1 MKICNLLL
9 LVMLFR
15 LSSAAEKSDKI
26 EPFISVNAGIGLSNS
41 FLKPESTALP
51 NKVYA
56 SYSLDIQAGFQKG
69 NFLFSSGIGVQTF
82 SHRQKVV
89 LYDTFDPFNPN
100 DNAVSTDGYVR
111 FENLY
116 LNIPMTFSYR
126 KQNAKKIYPIVEGG
140 LAHLF
145 YIGQGF
151 GSSKSM
157 SSNYIEHRFTKVS
170 DMPDYFRRYS
180 LAGFVNVGL
189 GIPLKHG
196 FSYDIALNY
205 TQHFF
210 ATTKNPGLIS
220 YIKEFPYSFGLKT
233 GFNYHFKR
241 KTP

>member
-9 LVMLFR
+9 FVMLFR
-15 LSSAAEKSDKI
+15 LSSAAEKSGKI
-26 EPFISVNAGIGLSNS
+26 EPFISVDAGIGLSNS
-41 FLKPESTALP
+41 FLKPDSTALP

-56 SYSLDIQAGFQKG
+56 SYSLDVQAGFQKG
-69 NFLFSSGIGVQTF
+69 NFQFSSGIGVQTF
-82 SHRQKVV
+82 SHRIKFVIS
-89 LYDTFDPFNPN
+89 DPYIP
-100 DNAVSTDGYVR
+100 VHGGITDGYIR
-111 FENLY
+111 YENLY

-180 LAGFVNVGL
+180 LAGFVNVGF

-196 FSYDIALNY
+196 FSYDIALTY

-220 YIKEFPYSFGLKT
+220 YVKEFPYSFGLKT

>member
-1 MKICNLLL
+1 MNICNLLL

-26 EPFISVNAGIGLSNS
+26 EPFISVDAGIGLSNS
-41 FLKPESTALP
+41 FLKPDSILQY
-51 NKVYA
+51 KVYA
-56 SYSLDIQAGFQKG
+56 SYSLDVQAGFQKG
-69 NFLFSSGIGVQTF
+69 NFQFSSGIGVQTF
-82 SHRQKVV
+82 SHRIKFVI
-89 LYDTFDPFNPN
+89 FDPYIPV
-100 DNAVSTDGYVR
+100 DGGITDGYIR
-111 FENLY
+111 YENLY

-126 KQNAKKIYPIVEGG
+126 KQHAKKIYPIVEGG

-145 YIGQGF
+145 FIGQGF
-151 GSSKSM
+151 NVSKSV
-157 SSNYIEHRFTKVS
+157 SSNYLKSDFTKVS
-170 DMPDYFRRYS
+170 NMPDYFRRYS

-189 GIPLKHG
+189 GIPLKRG

-220 YIKEFPYSFGLKT
+220 YIKEFPYSFGIKT

>member
-1 MKICNLLL
+1 
-9 LVMLFR
+9 MLFR

-26 EPFISVNAGIGLSNS
+26 EPFISVDAGIGLSNS
-41 FLKPESTALP
+41 FLKPDSILQY
-51 NKVYA
+51 KVYA
-56 SYSLDIQAGFQKG
+56 SYSLDVQAGFQKG

-82 SHRQKVV
+82 SHRLAIV
-89 LYDTFDPFNPN
+89 TFDPFNPN
-100 DNAVSTDGYVR
+100 DNAVITDGYVR

-145 YIGQGF
+145 FIGQGF
-151 GSSKSM
+151 NVSKSV
-157 SSNYIEHRFTKVS
+157 SSNYLKSDFTKVS

>member
-9 LVMLFR
+9 FVMLFR

-26 EPFISVNAGIGLSNS
+26 EPFISVDAGIGLSNS
-41 FLKPESTALP
+41 FLKPDSILQY
-51 NKVYA
+51 KVYA
-56 SYSLDIQAGFQKG
+56 SYSLDVQAGFQKG

-82 SHRQKVV
+82 SHRLAIV
-89 LYDTFDPFNPN
+89 TFDPFNPN
-100 DNAVSTDGYVR
+100 DNAVITDGYVR

-145 YIGQGF
+145 FIGQGF
-151 GSSKSM
+151 NVSKSV
-157 SSNYIEHRFTKVS
+157 SSNYLKSDFTKVS